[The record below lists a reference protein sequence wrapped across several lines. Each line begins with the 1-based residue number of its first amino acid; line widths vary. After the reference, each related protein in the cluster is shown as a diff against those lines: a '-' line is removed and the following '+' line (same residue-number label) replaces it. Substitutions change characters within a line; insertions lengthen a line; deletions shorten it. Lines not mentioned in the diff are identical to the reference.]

1 MYLALYNALKQLLP
15 NNNYI
20 MIFEDM
26 TYEKMIY

>member
-20 MIFEDM
+20 MIFKDM